1 LAGLPQAVIERA
13 KDVLARLERYELAVF
28 AEEQTKGLAAAAGK
42 KAATQ
47 VSLFT
52 AANDG
57 VIERL
62 RDLDTE
68 NTDPDELR
76 SLLADMQK
84 DII

>member
-1 LAGLPQAVIERA
+1 MVIERA
-13 KDVLARLERYELAVF
+13 KEVLARLEQYELAVF

-57 VIERL
+57 IIERI
-62 RDLDTE
+62 RNIDAEATE
-68 NTDPDELR
+68 PNELKA
-76 SLLADMQK
+76 LLANIQK
-84 DII
+84 DIV